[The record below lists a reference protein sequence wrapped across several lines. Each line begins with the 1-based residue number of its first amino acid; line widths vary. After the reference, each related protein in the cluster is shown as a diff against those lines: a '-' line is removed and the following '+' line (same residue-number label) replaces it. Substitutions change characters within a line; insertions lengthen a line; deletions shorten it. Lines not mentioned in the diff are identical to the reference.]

1 MNAEGKYTDKFGR
14 VLDVGS
20 TVQVEKA
27 EGDKHGTGEIISLP
41 SEGNDWYG
49 FPYVR
54 LHHSGKAHHIADNNL
69 RLLFEDTVAG
79 RLQKAIETAKAYN
92 AGLRA
97 LIEAARNHQVKVK
110 IEPGTFARRRVE
122 DIEIGEQV
130 LVEYDPDNGL
140 VPVLWTGPDTL
151 WLRSGDEGLSVEIG
165 EPHLVPVAGRL
176 RLSVDADGRDRDREY
191 PETCLETPAGTIIV
205 PDTAVLAVPTTAG
218 DDDR

>member
-14 VLDVGS
+14 VLDVGV
-20 TVQVEKA
+20 TVEVVKA
-27 EGDKHGTGEIISLP
+27 EGEQHGTGEVITLP
-41 SEGNDWYG
+41 PPGDDWYG

-54 LHHSGKAHHIADNNL
+54 LHHSGKPHHIAEPNL
-69 RLLFEDTVAG
+69 RLLSDGSLVDRLEQAVEAG
-79 RLQKAIETAKAYN
+79 KAYN

-151 WLRSGDEGLSVEIG
+151 WLRSGDEGLPVVIG
-165 EPHLVPVAGRL
+165 EPHLVPVTGRL

-205 PDTAVLAVPTTAG
+205 PDTAVLAVPTT
-218 DDDR
+218 